1 MWFCE
6 AFTCYSQTVTGKDAS
21 SILTSGFVHTVK
33 DPLWGNI
40 PMRSKMR
47 ELLSLPDVE
56 KLSRIKQN
64 GPSYRIYPG
73 AVHTRL
79 SHSIGVYHIARRM
92 LLSAVSE
99 CTSLPLTETGIN
111 SFLTACLLHDIGHFP
126 YAHSLKELSP
136 KTHEEIA
143 AELIMQNEEL
153 NAGIRKT
160 GADPFKTA
168 AIIDT
173 ELPSDDAEISF
184 YRSVLSGTLDPD
196 KLDYLSRDAFFA
208 GVPYG
213 KQDTDFIISSISYG
227 NGSIVLDEEALSL
240 VEQVLFSKYMMY
252 RSLYW
257 HKGVRS
263 ATCMIKKAIIS
274 ALDDGI
280 IDFSDLYL
288 KDDDE
293 FRHIA
298 DRYPS
303 YAPFSLIE
311 KAEHG
316 ILFERKAMKNHD
328 SDGCLERKADDIR
341 KRKEAENEIYELLKP
356 GYSSLKPY
364 EVIIDIPEPI
374 SFETRIMIRLS
385 DGRIR
390 ETENDEIIF
399 SQAGKLF
406 SRNLRKTALYLPPY
420 IANEDAE
427 RAFMEA
433 DRG

>member
-40 PMRSKMR
+40 PMRSEMR

-111 SFLTACLLHDIGHFP
+111 SF
-126 YAHSLKELSP
+126 
-136 KTHEEIA
+136 
-143 AELIMQNEEL
+143 LIMQNEEL

-328 SDGCLERKADDIR
+328 PDGCLERKADDIR